1 MELNENYLKIYFWCK
16 SVSLVRSFRSTL
28 KCLIN
33 GGSKNEKSDIFHVF
47 NKRGGGGGEGQNK
60 RGVKF

>member
-47 NKRGGGGGEGQNK
+47 NKRGGGGGSK
-60 RGVKF
+60 